1 MRYYT
6 SRVVRLVPDLVKLM
20 VSFFQL
26 LEGEMMKVDKLINDV
41 EESKLPYRFGS
52 PAEVPLKGPPDLLLF
67 IYKLQ

>member
-1 MRYYT
+1 
-6 SRVVRLVPDLVKLM
+6 M